1 MNVAAELYVL
11 ERRSYNRFP
20 GSVVI
25 HLQVARMQ
33 CESEVS
39 LRPALEGEDF
49 NMLVGASEATLN
61 FRNNNIQSKA

>member
-1 MNVAAELYVL
+1 MNVAAELYVF

-49 NMLVGASEATLN
+49 NMLVGVIEVKVY
-61 FRNNNIQSKA
+61 FFCINNG